1 MVFEGLGISDKV
13 LMEVKEWLW
22 VCLELLY
29 VGVFLNLRAEMSGT
43 LTGREKF
50 PFRVQ
55 FQNVL
60 AVFPTKGTFKLRL
73 VPVGQADFWF

>member
-1 MVFEGLGISDKV
+1 MALGMPGAVIY
-13 LMEVKEWLW
+13 W
-22 VCLELLY
+22 
-29 VGVFLNLRAEMSGT
+29 GFFNLRAEMSGT

-60 AVFPTKGTFKLRL
+60 TVFPTKGTFKLRL

>member
-1 MVFEGLGISDKV
+1 MALGMPGAVIY
-13 LMEVKEWLW
+13 W
-22 VCLELLY
+22 
-29 VGVFLNLRAEMSGT
+29 GFFNLRAEMSGT